1 MKPLK
6 ILSAFLILVLIAS
19 SPIMAQK
26 RSSKSK
32 IIPIKNFTF
41 TKKAFMN
48 YKRQKVKPAVLV
60 VNSRGKGY
68 PAKGYKMAITSD
80 DKYILI
86 VPQGATFSANTGI
99 DAHPANGG
107 VYWCYCPGYPDDCTW
122 ETYGNPNDG
131 SGELD
136 LVCEGSC
143 ECGVAFE
150 ADEIGGILD
159 REPVEGY

>member
-1 MKPLK
+1 MKQLQ

-26 RSSKSK
+26 GSSKSK
-32 IIPIKNFTF
+32 VIPIKSFTF
-41 TKKAFMN
+41 TKKAYMN

-86 VPQGATFSANTGI
+86 VPQRATFSANTGI
-99 DAHPANGG
+99 DAHPATGG
-107 VYWCYCPGYPDDCTW
+107 IYWCYCPGYPDDCTW
-122 ETYGNPNDG
+122 ETFGDPRT
-131 SGELD
+131 GEMELI
-136 LVCEGSC
+136 CEGSC
-143 ECGVAFE
+143 SCGVAFE
-150 ADEIGGILD
+150 ADEFGGILD
-159 REPVEGY
+159 RESADGGY